1 MRGLF
6 INLDL
11 CFGCRACS
19 SVCPEVRIV
28 LRDEDDRRILHF
40 PGVCDEDCS
49 RCPEVC
55 PAGAIRLEEVA
66 EAPPALELLFALQRC
81 TACGQPFAPQKALA
95 ALLPRVQEVLGGGE
109 TPWWDL
115 CPSCR
120 RGTLAGNVVRAAGPL
135 VTG

>member
-6 INLDL
+6 VNPDL

-19 SVCPEVRIV
+19 SVCPASLIS
-28 LRDEDDRRILHF
+28 LQDGDGRRALHF
-40 PGVCDEDCS
+40 PGVCEEDCS

-55 PAGAIRLEEVA
+55 PAGALRLEEVA
-66 EAPPALELLFALQRC
+66 EAPPAVELSFALQRC
-81 TACGQPFAPQKALA
+81 AACGQPFAPQKALA
-95 ALLPRVQEVLGGGE
+95 SLLPRVQEALGGGE

-115 CPSCR
+115 CPACR
-120 RGTLAGNVVRAAGPL
+120 REALARSVAQAALSP